1 MKIAEPS
8 AQDVAIEPGGQRK
21 KFVIASGALIAIALF
36 ALWAVP
42 AVQRWAGASVTVPLD
57 RLRLATATVDDLVRD
72 VSAQGRVVAAVAP
85 SLFAPAEGII
95 TLQVEAG
102 AEVSEGQ
109 VLANLESP
117 ELQSRLEQE
126 QATLDSLRVELDRQK
141 IESKQQA
148 LNNRKDVDLA
158 KVTLTAADREFRRAE
173 SASEIEAISQIDY
186 ERSRDDLETARL
198 AHKHAVEDA
207 TLDDERL
214 VFELQTRQ
222 LQVSRQELLV
232 NDLQRQVAELQMRS
246 PVNGIVGNLLVDQKQ
261 NVNRNQEVM
270 AVVDLSAFE
279 VEVQVQES
287 YADDLGIG
295 MPAEVLV
302 GNQAFAATLVSV
314 SPEIMQ
320 NQVSTRVRFSE
331 AMPPGLRQNQRLTTR
346 ILMESREQ
354 VLTLPRGQFIDS
366 GGGRVAY
373 VLGEDGMARR
383 RAIEI
388 GARSLAA
395 VEILSGI
402 EAGET
407 VIVSSLE
414 AFRGEDVVRISD

>member
-8 AQDVAIEPGGQRK
+8 AQDVAIEPKGGRK
-21 KFVIASGALIAIALF
+21 RILMGAGALVAVILVSA
-36 ALWAVP
+36 WAVP
-42 AVQRWAGASVTVPLD
+42 AVQRWAGASVTVPLE
-57 RLRLATATVDDLVRD
+57 RLRVAPATVQDLVRD

-95 TLQVEAG
+95 TLQVDAG
-102 AEVSEGQ
+102 DEVTVGQ
-109 VLANLESP
+109 VLATLESP
-117 ELQSRLEQE
+117 ELQNRLEQE
-126 QATLDSLRVELDRQK
+126 QASLDQLRVELDRQQ
-141 IESKQQA
+141 IEAKQQA

-158 KVTLTAADREFRRAE
+158 RVTLTAADREYRRAE
-173 SASEIEAISQIDY
+173 SASEIEAISKIDY

-198 AHKHAVEDA
+198 AHQHAVEDA
-207 TLDDERL
+207 ALDDERL
-214 VFELQTRQ
+214 AFELQTRE
-222 LQVSRQELLV
+222 LQVNRQELLV
-232 NDLQRQVAELQMRS
+232 ADLQRQVSELQMRS

-270 AVVDLSAFE
+270 AVVDLTAFE

-302 GNQAFAATLVSV
+302 GNQPFAATLVSV
-314 SPEIMQ
+314 SPEIVQ
-320 NQVSTRVRFSE
+320 NQVSTRVRFS
-331 AMPPGLRQNQRLTTR
+331 AGMPPGLRQNQRLTTR
-346 ILMESREQ
+346 ILMETREQ

-373 VLGEDGMARR
+373 VLGDDGMARR
-383 RAIEI
+383 RPIEI
-388 GARSLAA
+388 GARSLSA
-395 VEILSGI
+395 VEIVSGI

-407 VIVSSLE
+407 VVVSSVD
-414 AFRGEDVVRISD
+414 AFRGEDVVRITD